1 MTSVAT
7 TPPSEPR
14 RWLPHGSRHAAL
26 LDRFETELRLGR
38 LSSQSSGDRRLVTS
52 KTVALLRAL
61 IGETRWKHP
70 AQLLGVLRSLG
81 RELHSVGG
89 FREPAIGNVVRR
101 VMAAVREEVQQ
112 QQLLQQQG
120 NPENVGRNTSTTS
133 TAPSQSSV
141 LQSML
146 WSHPQ
151 QPKPVSSRT
160 RHDSFDDE
168 PTQQQ
173 ILPAIFYTPRPDLK
187 QAVMEAITEI
197 MTDLEDTHKNINEQ
211 ALSHIHADEV
221 VLTYGAS
228 KTIELVRKQVCC
240 LCVYVNMIVL
250 GGNDNPRERERELA
264 VPNPLLNLPNCCIPI
279 THTYIPIESSPL
291 GLSLMIILKFLKAA
305 AAKKRSFQVVICE
318 AAPHNGG
325 HTMAASLAA
334 AGIDTI
340 VIHDSATF
348 GLMAR
353 VNKVLLSAHTVLAN
367 GGLIAA
373 SGSNTVALA
382 AQHNA
387 VPVVAI
393 TGLFK
398 LCPVFP
404 HHGQDTL
411 NDLVSPHAVLP
422 YDELLQYNNNGG
434 GEGSLELINPM
445 HDYIPPGLLN
455 LYVTNAGTFQP
466 SYIYRLLA
474 EYYHPDDWESF
485 E

>member
-1 MTSVAT
+1 
-7 TPPSEPR
+7 
-14 RWLPHGSRHAAL
+14 
-26 LDRFETELRLGR
+26 
-38 LSSQSSGDRRLVTS
+38 
-52 KTVALLRAL
+52 
-61 IGETRWKHP
+61 
-70 AQLLGVLRSLG
+70 
-81 RELHSVGG
+81 
-89 FREPAIGNVVRR
+89 
-101 VMAAVREEVQQ
+101 
-112 QQLLQQQG
+112 
-120 NPENVGRNTSTTS
+120 
-133 TAPSQSSV
+133 
-141 LQSML
+141 
-146 WSHPQ
+146 
-151 QPKPVSSRT
+151 
-160 RHDSFDDE
+160 
-168 PTQQQ
+168 
-173 ILPAIFYTPRPDLK
+173 
-187 QAVMEAITEI
+187 
-197 MTDLEDTHKNINEQ
+197 
-211 ALSHIHADEV
+211 
-221 VLTYGAS
+221 
-228 KTIELVRKQVCC
+228 
-240 LCVYVNMIVL
+240 
-250 GGNDNPRERERELA
+250 
-264 VPNPLLNLPNCCIPI
+264 
-279 THTYIPIESSPL
+279 
-291 GLSLMIILKFLKAA
+291 
-305 AAKKRSFQVVICE
+305 
-318 AAPHNGG
+318 
-325 HTMAASLAA
+325 MAASLAA

-434 GEGSLELINPM
+434 GGEGSLELINPM